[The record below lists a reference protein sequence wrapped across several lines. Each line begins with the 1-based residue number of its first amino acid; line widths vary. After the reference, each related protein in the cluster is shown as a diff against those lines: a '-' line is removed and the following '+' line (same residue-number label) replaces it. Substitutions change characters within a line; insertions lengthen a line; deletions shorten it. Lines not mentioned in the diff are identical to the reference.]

1 MFALRIGSFMK
12 AYTYTYASHTLSCL
26 MPSSF
31 FMGIAS
37 ILRCEGQ
44 DSWAHKMARGSDYAV
59 LLDRL
64 SEAVRVAPR
73 ATPDIVSQ
81 IIAGACN
88 RIPLL
93 GAKATKIGQLIKLG
107 SWFDAAAALI
117 ELELPGWKLRRLI
130 REDGEWFCSLS
141 QQPNLPVMLDDTADG
156 THEDL
161 PLAILLAFLEARRR
175 MSLAA
180 PPVARAVPTV
190 DLVPVALTSCD
201 NFA

>member
-1 MFALRIGSFMK
+1 VDF
-12 AYTYTYASHTLSCL
+12 
-26 MPSSF
+26 
-31 FMGIAS
+31 
-37 ILRCEGQ
+37 
-44 DSWAHKMARGSDYAV
+44 KMTCGFDRAV
-59 LLDRL
+59 LFDRL
-64 SEAVRVAPR
+64 SDAVRVAPK
-73 ATPDIVSQ
+73 ATPDLVSR
-81 IIAGACN
+81 IIAGACS

-93 GAKATKIGQLIKLG
+93 RGKATEIGVLIKLG
-107 SWFDAAAALI
+107 AWFDAASALI
-117 ELELPGWKLRRLI
+117 ELELPGWTLRRLM

-180 PPVARAVPTV
+180 QPVARAVPAV
-190 DLVPVALTSCD
+190 DPVPAALTSCD